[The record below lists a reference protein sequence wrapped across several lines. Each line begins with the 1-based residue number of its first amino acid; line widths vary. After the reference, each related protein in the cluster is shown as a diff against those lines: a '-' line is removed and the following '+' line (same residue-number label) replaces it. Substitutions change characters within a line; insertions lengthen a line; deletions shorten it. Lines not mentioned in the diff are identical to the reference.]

1 MRGFIAQRRDTI
13 ITWYP
18 AALSGLVAW
27 LVFVQVGDTPL
38 IRATGLAFAV
48 MGVAMALRSWGAILA
63 VIGSLVLAFGPA
75 FWAQTGGGASL
86 GPATIT
92 LGLAAAFAVAVIA
105 IVLSNRPY
113 LAIGLGLLVFA
124 VVFWSQIGTPRSL
137 RLTGL
142 LTAWMMFLLVDAIR
156 KSNPRPDETPTGGVE
171 PQHYVG
177 LTLLLAVGVL
187 NDPLFVLML
196 PAVVLGLWLSRTP
209 LPGWYWLIFA
219 VLAVFGVRGVI
230 ITYIDPAWWDYPA
243 VQAQEIGLQMPVLL
257 PGGLQAGER
266 WVNLIELVVRQF
278 TLPGALLS
286 VVGLARMARWYPSLG
301 VVTMIGYGCYT
312 AFGLAYFGA
321 DREILLLPL
330 FIIQTIWLTYAVHT
344 FGTWLSKSVQSR
356 RDNVYR
362 LAVAAYILLPFY
374 LFISV
379 AIS

>member
-1 MRGFIAQRRDTI
+1 MRHFTNLRRDTI

-18 AALSGLVAW
+18 AVLSGVMAW
-27 LVFVQVGDTPL
+27 LAFINAGDTPL

-75 FWAQTGGGASL
+75 FWAQTGGGTSL

-92 LGLAAAFAVAVIA
+92 LGLVAAVVVALL
-105 IVLSNRPY
+105 IVALSRRPY
-113 LAIGLGLLVFA
+113 LAIGLGLLAFA
-124 VVFWSQIGTPRSL
+124 LVFWSQIGTPRSL

-156 KSNPRPDETPTGGVE
+156 KSNPRPDETPTGGIE
-171 PQHYVG
+171 PQHTFG

-187 NDPLFVLML
+187 NDPLLVLML

-209 LPGWYWLIFA
+209 LPWWYWLVFGG
-219 VLAVFGVRGVI
+219 LAVIGVRGVI
-230 ITYIDPAWWDYPA
+230 LTYIDPAWWNYSA
-243 VQAQEIGLQMPVLL
+243 VAAQAEGLRQPVLL
-257 PGGLQAGER
+257 RSGLQAGER

-286 VVGLARMARWYPSLG
+286 MVGLARMARWYPALG
-301 VVTMIGYGCYT
+301 VVTMVGYGCYT

-330 FIIQTIWLTYAVHT
+330 FIIQTIWLTYAVHA
-344 FGTWLSKSVQSR
+344 FATWISQSVASNR
-356 RDNVYR
+356 SNIYR
-362 LAVAAYILLPFY
+362 LVVAAYVVLPFY
-374 LFISV
+374 LFLSV
-379 AIS
+379 AGT